1 MRPAWSTD
9 SGQPRIYKENPLE
22 RSLAWAG
29 CLVSLSD
36 HSSPPS
42 KHWDS
47 EVKHCF
53 KDCYVCARLSRCMS
67 TINCRYLQR
76 LEERVCPRIKI
87 VSLIVVL
94 GINSQFLEE
103 K

>member
-1 MRPAWSTD
+1 MLIPALGRQRQVELCVMRPACSTD

-22 RSLAWAG
+22 KSLAWAG

-42 KHWDS
+42 KHWDYQ
-47 EVKHCF
+47 VKHCF
-53 KDCYVCARLSRCMS
+53 KDCYVCACLSRCMS

-76 LEERVCPRIKI
+76 LEERD
-87 VSLIVVL
+87 VL
-94 GINSQFLEE
+94 ELRL
-103 K
+103 